1 MEQAQI
7 EKLIEKV
14 RHFSVDG
21 KCTNLSTNGNGNV
34 NDTYVATLDNNGESK
49 KYTLQ
54 RINHLVFKNPP
65 QLMDNLSRVSRHLQT
80 KPGRHCLRVM
90 AAKDGQ
96 FYHQDADGN
105 YWRLME
111 YIEGVKCLEVPQNR
125 KQAYEA
131 AHTFGQFQADL
142 LDMPGDPL
150 IETIPEFHNT
160 QKRYEAFEEVFNQD
174 VCGRVASVAEWI
186 DFAKERSNLCSILNT
201 EKLPVRVVHNDTKLN
216 NVLLDAE
223 SEKGVCAID
232 LDTVMPGCVLH
243 DFGDLVRTA
252 ACPVSEDETDL
263 QKVEFLPVTFEA
275 IVEGYYQAT
284 CEFLEDDEI
293 AGLSKAP
300 MVITYELGLRFLTDY
315 LAGDTYF
322 KINYP
327 EHNLNR
333 AKVQFQLVSS
343 MEENESVM
351 EEMVTRIC
359 RNQGRMVASG

>member
-1 MEQAQI
+1 MEHSQI
-7 EKLIEKV
+7 ERLFEKV
-14 RHFSVDG
+14 SNFSVDG
-21 KCTNLSTNGNGNV
+21 KCVKLSPKGNGNV
-34 NDTYVATLDNNGESK
+34 NDTFVATLDNGGELH

-65 QLMDNLSRVSRHLQT
+65 ELMDNLSRVSRHLQT

-90 AAKDGQ
+90 AAKNGQ
-96 FYHQDADGN
+96 FYHQDKEGN
-105 YWRLME
+105 FWRLME

-131 AHTFGQFQADL
+131 AYTFGQFQADL
-142 LDMPGDPL
+142 LDLPGDRL
-150 IETIPEFHNT
+150 IETIPDFHNT
-160 QKRYEAFEEVFNQD
+160 EKRFSAFEKALDMD
-174 VCGRVASVAEWI
+174 VCERVAEVSQWV
-186 DFAKERSNLCSILNT
+186 DFAKERTDLCSVLNT

-232 LDTVMPGCVLH
+232 LDTVMHGCVLH

-263 QKVEFLPVTFEA
+263 QKVVFLPDIFKA

-284 CEFLEDDEI
+284 HKFLEENEI
-293 AGLSKAP
+293 AGLAKAP
-300 MVITYELGLRFLTDY
+300 IVITYELGLRFLTDY

-327 EHNLNR
+327 QHNLNR

-343 MEENESVM
+343 MEKNEYAM

-359 RNQGRMVASG
+359 LNQDRMVASG